1 MGIIPLATDSLKD
14 FAVFSGLPPNEIS
27 DRASVLL
34 LLTLLVIGFLFLPTA
49 TRRFSNH
56 GLKSFFTISA
66 LISIILPISWM
77 WGDPTFEANNG
88 NLWYGWGDKFAMLI
102 AIGGVLS
109 TYLFTKYQNYYN
121 PLVSRDLKSILDVGV
136 FSILIIYYLPSI
148 IQPFSGIIDLFH
160 STIFLNEI
168 LIFSSGKMPYVDVAV
183 QYSSLLG
190 MPLKFI
196 SFLDGEVIVN
206 SALIWI
212 NCLVIFE
219 IGLIAFRVRKA
230 LKLNSWAIAILLP
243 VAIIFVKVQPNTKEE
258 GGLAQFMSSVPGRTL
273 LPIVLLA
280 LLSAFASTKK
290 LKAKLTLSLSLG
302 IFTVF
307 TAFNNIEFG
316 APAAITTILIL
327 ILINGRGRSVTKIF
341 GLFVVGVLTGL
352 LLIFSIYALSGS
364 VFTFASWTY
373 MLKTYGGATRWLV
386 EMPIFGLWVFFFS
399 ILGTSAIIGSLKIFK
414 NSRIKTASIE
424 MTRSSILLAFG
435 GIWGSATL
443 FYFSG
448 RSVPPVLTVFLIPIA
463 LCTIGFLGMFKDHV
477 IAIGD
482 KSIFGKGIY
491 KSILIPLATLMV
503 LPIVSIY
510 HAPNPAVEW
519 LRMSGDGERWS
530 SRSLKN
536 TDTYAEL
543 IEIAGN
549 ESSYRFIFLGDNC
562 VAISI
567 MSGVDCGLGA
577 VGTDYLRAFAPIA
590 MKACAPAI
598 ESGADFALIPK
609 AEWIDPPSRPPCP
622 GFVLT
627 PVDPESTLLKFKI
640 PSKVAP

>member
-1 MGIIPLATDSLKD
+1 M
-14 FAVFSGLPPNEIS
+14 
-27 DRASVLL
+27 
-34 LLTLLVIGFLFLPTA
+34 
-49 TRRFSNH
+49 
-56 GLKSFFTISA
+56 
-66 LISIILPISWM
+66 
-77 WGDPTFEANNG
+77 
-88 NLWYGWGDKFAMLI
+88 
-102 AIGGVLS
+102 
-109 TYLFTKYQNYYN
+109 
-121 PLVSRDLKSILDVGV
+121 
-136 FSILIIYYLPSI
+136 
-148 IQPFSGIIDLFH
+148 
-160 STIFLNEI
+160 
-168 LIFSSGKMPYVDVAV
+168 
-183 QYSSLLG
+183 
-190 MPLKFI
+190 
-196 SFLDGEVIVN
+196 
-206 SALIWI
+206 
-212 NCLVIFE
+212 
-219 IGLIAFRVRKA
+219 
-230 LKLNSWAIAILLP
+230 
-243 VAIIFVKVQPNTKEE
+243 
-258 GGLAQFMSSVPGRTL
+258 
-273 LPIVLLA
+273 
-280 LLSAFASTKK
+280 
-290 LKAKLTLSLSLG
+290 
-302 IFTVF
+302 
-307 TAFNNIEFG
+307 
-316 APAAITTILIL
+316 
-327 ILINGRGRSVTKIF
+327 
-341 GLFVVGVLTGL
+341 
-352 LLIFSIYALSGS
+352 
-364 VFTFASWTY
+364 
-373 MLKTYGGATRWLV
+373 

-399 ILGTSAIIGSLKIFK
+399 ILGTSAIIGSLKLLQS
-414 NSRIKTASIE
+414 SRIKTATVE

-482 KSIFGKGIY
+482 KSIFRKGIY
-491 KSILIPLATLMV
+491 RSILIPFATLMM